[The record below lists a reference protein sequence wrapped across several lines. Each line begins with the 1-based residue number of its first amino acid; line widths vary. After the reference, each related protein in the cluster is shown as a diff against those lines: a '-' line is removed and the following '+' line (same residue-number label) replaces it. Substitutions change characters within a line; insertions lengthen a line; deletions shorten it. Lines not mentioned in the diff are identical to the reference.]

1 MLKSDFSKYRGALR
15 PPQIASGINAARR
28 NARRL
33 ADDAKLLLEAD
44 RYPTAAAMAVLSIEE
59 SGKITILR
67 QFASIPDTE
76 RKRLWREYQS
86 HQKKNV
92 MWILPDLV
100 ASGARDLDS
109 LAPAADTSGEHT
121 ALLDQIKQI
130 SLYTDCLG
138 NAHWTEPEK
147 VIDREVAN
155 RLVSTADLLARS
167 SFTTETEIELWKKH
181 MAPVYG
187 APMDV
192 QKAALVN
199 WFSAMKENGLR
210 DKDDTPPTI
219 EEFLFGEAAPTAD
232 E

>member
-1 MLKSDFSKYRGALR
+1 MKSDFTKYRGALK
-15 PPQIASGINAARR
+15 PSQIAGGINAARR

-33 ADDAKLLLEAD
+33 AEDAKLLFESD
-44 RYPTAAAMAVLSIEE
+44 RYPTAAAIAVLSIEE
-59 SGKITILR
+59 SGKITILC
-67 QFASIPDTE
+67 QFASTPDTE
-76 RKRLWREYQS
+76 RKRLWREYQN

-92 MWILPDLV
+92 MWILPSLV

-109 LAPAADTSGEHT
+109 LAPAADTSGKHA
-121 ALLDQIKQI
+121 ALLDQIKQN

-138 NAHWTEPEK
+138 NTHWTEPEK
-147 VIDREVAN
+147 VIDREMAE

-181 MAPVYG
+181 MAPVHG

-192 QKAALVN
+192 QKTALVN

-210 DKDDTPPTI
+210 DDNDTSPTI
-219 EEFLFGEAAPTAD
+219 EEFLFGESATSAD